1 MLRFLFLSLSFTAV
15 LFVQSCSSAKKDR
28 ETDPSK
34 AKGLLLQTDMNF
46 SALSA
51 EKGMK
56 NAFLEYIDSNGV
68 LLRPGI
74 LPIAGADAVDYLI
87 AQNDTGYIMTWQPK
101 DAAVAISGEMGYTF
115 GTYELRPKT
124 KDTVLSGTYVS
135 IWKKQSDGKWKFVL
149 ESGNEGTAAQNN
161 F

>member
-1 MLRFLFLSLSFTAV
+1 
-15 LFVQSCSSAKKDR
+15 
-28 ETDPSK
+28 
-34 AKGLLLQTDMNF
+34 
-46 SALSA
+46 
-51 EKGMK
+51 MK